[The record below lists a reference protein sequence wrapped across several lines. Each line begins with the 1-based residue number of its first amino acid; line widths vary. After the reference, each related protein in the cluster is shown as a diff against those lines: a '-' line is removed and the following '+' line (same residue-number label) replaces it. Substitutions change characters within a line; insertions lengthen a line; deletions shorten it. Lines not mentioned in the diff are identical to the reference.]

1 MNFLLINNYGG
12 YIILFT
18 QFIYLLLEVME
29 ESSKV
34 ENNKKNAFLFSKI
47 SNVLLIVVGSII
59 LTLNLL
65 DYYVLK
71 LFNHLHIHGIIEGIV
86 FIIFGII
93 LSYYSFKLKDS

>member
-34 ENNKKNAFLFSKI
+34 ENNKKKCI
-47 SNVLLIVVGSII
+47 SI
-59 LTLNLL
+59 
-65 DYYVLK
+65 
-71 LFNHLHIHGIIEGIV
+71 
-86 FIIFGII
+86 
-93 LSYYSFKLKDS
+93 